1 MIERVTL
8 VCFIF
13 STACW
18 VDLIQS
24 SVIVLVQFIDYDFHN
39 FLFSGPP
46 GPPIIKAFPRVL
58 AIYVTWNASLQ
69 DINNAKILSYRIK
82 ISSGTSVIRPFT
94 TITETSLE
102 IKNLARN
109 RTYVIEIKARNV
121 VGYGETAKI
130 SATTLSAGKLIFISE
145 H

>member
-1 MIERVTL
+1 M
-8 VCFIF
+8 
-13 STACW
+13 
-18 VDLIQS
+18 
-24 SVIVLVQFIDYDFHN
+24 
-39 FLFSGPP
+39 
-46 GPPIIKAFPRVL
+46 L